1 MSSVRNPASLLKGLT
16 GIAARDAG
24 AVLRTINTGKARDAA
39 SVLKTIF
46 NGLKVSASPSSA
58 IGYCYSSGFDTA
70 ITGYVYANVTGGTA
84 PFTYVWTADSG
95 WSALSPTN
103 YATSFRSPGL
113 NPGDEATGSAY
124 VTVTDANGATAV
136 SNIVDLYGNNTHS

>member
-1 MSSVRNPASLLKGLT
+1 MKIRDASGTLRT
-16 GIAARDAG
+16 ITSIAVRDAG
-24 AVLRTINTGKARDAA
+24 GVLRQIQTIKARDAA
-39 SVLKTIF
+39 GVLRVVF

-84 PFTYVWTADSG
+84 PFTYAWTADSG

-124 VTVTDANGATAV
+124 VTVADANGATAV